1 MSDDR
6 KKAPVFS
13 VGIIFGKF
21 QTLSSM
27 AKDKLKLRK
36 TLFSSYFSTTL
47 SISLV
52 LFLFGLLGLL
62 LINTKRLADYVM
74 ENVGVTLILKEN
86 TREVDILKLQKNLE
100 TTPYIKSTR
109 FVDKQT
115 AADELKKE
123 LGEDF
128 VDFLG
133 YNPLLSS
140 MDVKVHAEYANPDSL
155 KLLEATFLKFPEVQE
170 VYYQRNLVKQLNSN
184 VQRLSFILL
193 VLSVLMF
200 TIFIALI
207 NNTIRISIYSKRY
220 LINSMQLVGAT
231 RSFIRFPFIVKSVL
245 HGIYGAII
253 ACFILLMIFVSYQS
267 ELKDFIDFQDSASL
281 TLLIGGIFA
290 FGIIMTA
297 LSTYF
302 AVNKFLR
309 MKFDQLYY

>member
-1 MSDDR
+1 
-6 KKAPVFS
+6 
-13 VGIIFGKF
+13 
-21 QTLSSM
+21 M
-27 AKDKLKLRK
+27 AKEKLKLRK
-36 TLFSSYFSTTL
+36 SLFSSYFSTTL

-52 LFLFGLLGLL
+52 LFLFGILGLL
-62 LINTKRLADYVM
+62 LINANRLTDYVM
-74 ENVGVTLILKEN
+74 ENLGVTLILKEN

-100 TTPYIKSTR
+100 ATLYIKSTR

-140 MDVKVHAEYANPDSL
+140 MDVKLHARYANPDSL
-155 KLLEATFLKFPEVQE
+155 KILEASFLKFPEVQE
-170 VYYQRNLVKQLNSN
+170 VYYQRDLVKQLNSN
-184 VQRLSFILL
+184 IQKLSLILL
-193 VLSVLMF
+193 VLSIIMF

-207 NNTIRISIYSKRY
+207 NNTIRLSIYSKRY

-231 RSFIRFPFIVKSVL
+231 RSFIRFPFVVKSVL

-253 ACFILLMIFVSYQS
+253 ACVFLLIIFFTYQS
-267 ELKDFIDFQDSASL
+267 ELKDFIDFQDST
-281 TLLIGGIFA
+281 TLAILVSSIFL
-290 FGIIMTA
+290 FGIVMTA
-297 LSTYF
+297 LSTHF

>member
-1 MSDDR
+1 
-6 KKAPVFS
+6 
-13 VGIIFGKF
+13 
-21 QTLSSM
+21 M
-27 AKDKLKLRK
+27 AKEKIKLRK
-36 TLFSSYFSTTL
+36 SLFSSYFSTTL

-62 LINTKRLADYVM
+62 LINTKRLTDYVM

-86 TREVDILKLQKNLE
+86 TREVDVLKLQKTLE
-100 TTPYIKSTR
+100 ATSFIKSTR
-109 FVDKQT
+109 FVDKET
-115 AADELKKE
+115 AAEELKMD

-140 MDVKVHAEYANPDSL
+140 IEVRVHASHANPDSMAIM
-155 KLLEATFLKFPEVQE
+155 EAQFLKFPEIQE
-170 VYYQRNLVKQLNSN
+170 VYYQRNLVQQLNSN
-184 VQRLSFILL
+184 VKKLSLIIL

-200 TIFIALI
+200 TIFVALI
-207 NNTIRISIYSKRY
+207 NNTIRLSIYSKRY

-231 RSFIRFPFIVKSVL
+231 RSFIRFPFVAKSVL

-253 ACFILLMIFVSYQS
+253 ACFSLLMIFLSYQS
-267 ELKDFIDFQDSASL
+267 ELKDLIDFQNSISL
-281 TLLIGGIFA
+281 AFLVAGIFF
-290 FGIIMTA
+290 FGIFMTA

>member
-1 MSDDR
+1 
-6 KKAPVFS
+6 
-13 VGIIFGKF
+13 
-21 QTLSSM
+21 M
-27 AKDKLKLRK
+27 AKEKIKLRK
-36 TLFSSYFSTTL
+36 SLFSSYFSTTL

-62 LINTKRLADYVM
+62 LINARRLTNYVM
-74 ENVGVTLILKEN
+74 ENVGVTLVLKEN
-86 TREVDILKLQKNLE
+86 VREVDILKLQKTLE
-100 TTPYIKSTR
+100 ATSFIKSSR
-109 FVDKQT
+109 FVDKQS

-140 MDVKVHAEYANPDSL
+140 IDVKINAPFTDPENMARI
-155 KLLEATFLKFPEVQE
+155 EAQMLKFPEVQE
-170 VYYQRNLVKQLNSN
+170 VYYQRNLVNQLNSN
-184 VQRLSFILL
+184 VKKLSLILL
-193 VLSVLMF
+193 ILSALMF

-207 NNTIRISIYSKRY
+207 NNTIRLSIYSKRY

-231 RSFIRFPFIVKSVL
+231 RSFIRFPFIVRSVM

-253 ACFILLMIFVSYQS
+253 ACVILLLIFISYQS
-267 ELKDFIDFQDSASL
+267 ELKDLIDFQDSTAIL
-281 TLLIGGIFA
+281 LLIGGIFL
-290 FGIIMTA
+290 FGIVMTA
-297 LSTYF
+297 LSTFF

>member
-1 MSDDR
+1 
-6 KKAPVFS
+6 
-13 VGIIFGKF
+13 
-21 QTLSSM
+21 M
-27 AKDKLKLRK
+27 AKEKIKLRK
-36 TLFSSYFSTTL
+36 SLFSSYFSTTL

-62 LINTKRLADYVM
+62 LINTKRLTDYVM

-86 TREVDILKLQKNLE
+86 TREVDVLKLQKTLE
-100 TTPYIKSTR
+100 ATSFIKSTR

-115 AADELKKE
+115 AAEELKKD

-140 MDVKVHAEYANPDSL
+140 IEVRVHASHANPDSMAIM
-155 KLLEATFLKFPEVQE
+155 EAQFLKFPEIQE
-170 VYYQRNLVKQLNSN
+170 VYYQRNLVQQLNSN
-184 VQRLSFILL
+184 VKKLSLIIL

-200 TIFIALI
+200 TIFVALI
-207 NNTIRISIYSKRY
+207 NNTIRLSIYSKRY

-231 RSFIRFPFIVKSVL
+231 RSFIRFPFVAKSVL

-253 ACFILLMIFVSYQS
+253 ACFFLLMIFLSYQS
-267 ELKDFIDFQDSASL
+267 ELKDLIDFQNSISL
-281 TLLIGGIFA
+281 ALLVAGIFL
-290 FGIIMTA
+290 FGIFMTA

>member
-1 MSDDR
+1 
-6 KKAPVFS
+6 
-13 VGIIFGKF
+13 
-21 QTLSSM
+21 LSIVNYFFPM
-27 AKDKLKLRK
+27 AKEKLRK
-36 TLFSSYFSTTL
+36 SLFSSYFSTTL
-47 SISLV
+47 SIALV

-62 LINTKRLADYVM
+62 LINTKRLKDYVM
-74 ENVGVTLILKEN
+74 ENVGVTLILKEK

-100 TTPYIKSTR
+100 STPYIKSTK
-109 FVDKQT
+109 FVDRQT
-115 AADELKKE
+115 AAEELKKD

-140 MDVKVHAEYANPDSL
+140 MDVRVHAEYANPDSMSQ
-155 KLLEATFLKFPEVQE
+155 LEAKFLKFPEVQE

-184 VQRLSFILL
+184 VQKLSLIILI
-193 VLSVLMF
+193 LSILMF

-207 NNTIRISIYSKRY
+207 NNTIRLSIYSKRY

-253 ACFILLMIFVSYQS
+253 ACFILLMIFTSYQS
-267 ELKDFIDFQDSASL
+267 ELKDFIDFQDSVSL
-281 TLLIGGIFA
+281 AILVGSIFT

-297 LSTYF
+297 LSTYL

>member
-1 MSDDR
+1 
-6 KKAPVFS
+6 
-13 VGIIFGKF
+13 
-21 QTLSSM
+21 M

-36 TLFSSYFSTTL
+36 SLFSSYFSTIL

-52 LFLFGLLGLL
+52 LFLFGLLGIL
-62 LINTKRLADYVM
+62 LINTKRLTDYVM

-86 TREVDILKLQKNLE
+86 TREVDILKLQKKLE
-100 TTPYIKSTR
+100 ATPYIKSTR
-109 FVDKQT
+109 FVDRNT
-115 AADELKKE
+115 AAEELKKE

-133 YNPLLSS
+133 YNPLLAS
-140 MDVKVHAEYANPDSL
+140 MDVKVLAAYTNPDSL
-155 KLLEATFLKFPEVQE
+155 SILEAKFLKFPEVQE

-184 VQRLSFILL
+184 VQKLGLIIL
-193 VLSVLMF
+193 VLSILMF
-200 TIFIALI
+200 TIFVALI
-207 NNTIRISIYSKRY
+207 NNTIRLSIYSKRY

-231 RSFIRFPFIVKSVL
+231 RSFIRFPFVIKSVL

-253 ACFILLMIFVSYQS
+253 ACFILLMIFFSYQL
-267 ELKDFIDFQDSASL
+267 ELKDLIDFQDSASL
-281 TLLIGGIFA
+281 ALLVGGIFV
-290 FGIIMTA
+290 FGIVMTA

>member
-1 MSDDR
+1 M
-6 KKAPVFS
+6 
-13 VGIIFGKF
+13 F
-21 QTLSSM
+21 QTGFPM
-27 AKDKLKLRK
+27 AKEKLKLRK
-36 TLFSSYFSTTL
+36 SLFSSYFSTTL

-62 LINTKRLADYVM
+62 LINTKRLTDYVM
-74 ENVGVTLILKEN
+74 ENVGVTLVLKEN
-86 TREVDILKLQKNLE
+86 TREVDVLKLQKTLE
-100 TTPYIKSTR
+100 ATSFIKSTR

-115 AADELKKE
+115 AAEELQKD

-140 MDVKVHAEYANPDSL
+140 IDVKINAPYANPESMEQ
-155 KLLEATFLKFPEVQE
+155 LEIQLMKFPEVQE

-184 VQRLSFILL
+184 VKKLSLIILI
-193 VLSVLMF
+193 LSALMF

-207 NNTIRISIYSKRY
+207 NNTIRLSIYSKRY

-231 RSFIRFPFIVKSVL
+231 RSFIRFPFIVKSIL

-253 ACFILLMIFVSYQS
+253 ACFILLMIFLTYQS
-267 ELKDFIDFQDSASL
+267 ELKDMIDFQDSVSL
-281 TLLIGGIFA
+281 ALLVGGIFL
-290 FGIIMTA
+290 FGIVMTA
-297 LSTYF
+297 LSTFF

>member
-1 MSDDR
+1 
-6 KKAPVFS
+6 
-13 VGIIFGKF
+13 
-21 QTLSSM
+21 M
-27 AKDKLKLRK
+27 AKEKIKLRK
-36 TLFSSYFSTTL
+36 SLFSSYFSTIL

-62 LINTKRLADYVM
+62 LINAKRLSNYVM

-86 TREVDILKLQKNLE
+86 TREVDIIKLQKSLE
-100 TTPYIKSTR
+100 ATSFIKSTR
-109 FVDKQT
+109 FVDKET
-115 AADELKKE
+115 AAEELKKD

-140 MDVKVHAEYANPDSL
+140 IDVKVRAEFATPESL
-155 KLLEATFLKFPEVQE
+155 TQLEAQFLKFPEVQE

-184 VQRLSFILL
+184 VQKLSMIIL
-193 VLSVLMF
+193 VLSGLMF
-200 TIFIALI
+200 TIFVALI
-207 NNTIRISIYSKRY
+207 NNTIRLSIYSRRY

-231 RSFIRFPFIVKSVL
+231 RSFIRFPFIIKSVM

-253 ACFILLMIFVSYQS
+253 ACFILLMIFFSYQM
-267 ELKDFIDFQDSASL
+267 ELKDLIDFQDSTSL
-281 TLLIGGIFA
+281 ALLIGSIFV
-290 FGIIMTA
+290 FGIVMTA

-309 MKFDQLYY
+309 LKFDQLYY

>member
-1 MSDDR
+1 
-6 KKAPVFS
+6 
-13 VGIIFGKF
+13 
-21 QTLSSM
+21 M

-62 LINTKRLADYVM
+62 LINTKRLTDYVM

-281 TLLIGGIFA
+281 ALLIGGIFA

>member
-1 MSDDR
+1 
-6 KKAPVFS
+6 
-13 VGIIFGKF
+13 
-21 QTLSSM
+21 M
-27 AKDKLKLRK
+27 AKEKIKLRK
-36 TLFSSYFSTTL
+36 SLFSSYFSTIL

-62 LINTKRLADYVM
+62 LINAKQLSNYVM
-74 ENVGVTLILKEN
+74 ENVGITLILKEN
-86 TREVDILKLQKNLE
+86 TREVDVLKLQKSLE
-100 TTPYIKSTR
+100 ATSFIKSTR
-109 FVDKQT
+109 FVDRET
-115 AADELKKE
+115 AAEELKKD

-140 MDVKVHAEYANPDSL
+140 IDVKVHAEFANPESL
-155 KLLEATFLKFPEVQE
+155 TRLETQFLKFPEVQE

-184 VQRLSFILL
+184 VQKLSLIIL

-200 TIFIALI
+200 TIFVALI
-207 NNTIRISIYSKRY
+207 DNTIRLSIYSKRY

-231 RSFIRFPFIVKSVL
+231 RSFIRFPFIVKSVM

-253 ACFILLMIFVSYQS
+253 ACFILLMIFFSYQM
-267 ELKDFIDFQDSASL
+267 ELNDLIDFQDSTSL
-281 TLLIGGIFA
+281 ALLIGGIFV
-290 FGIIMTA
+290 FGIVMTA

>member
-1 MSDDR
+1 MTE

>member
-1 MSDDR
+1 M
-6 KKAPVFS
+6 V
-13 VGIIFGKF
+13 
-21 QTLSSM
+21 
-27 AKDKLKLRK
+27 KDKLKLRK
-36 TLFSSYFSTTL
+36 SLFSSYFSTTL

-62 LINTKRLADYVM
+62 LINTNRLTNYVM
-74 ENVGVTLILKEN
+74 ENLGVTLILKDS

-100 TTPYIKSTR
+100 ATPYIKSTR

-140 MDVKVHAEYANPDSL
+140 MDVKMHAQYTNPDSL
-155 KLLEATFLKFPEVQE
+155 AVIEAKFLKFPEVQE
-170 VYYQRNLVKQLNSN
+170 VYYQRNLVKQLTSN
-184 VQRLSFILL
+184 VQKLSIIILF
-193 VLSVLMF
+193 LSILMF

-207 NNTIRISIYSKRY
+207 NNTIRLSIYSKRY

-231 RSFIRFPFIVKSVL
+231 RSFIRFPFIVKSIL
-245 HGIYGAII
+245 HGIYGAIV
-253 ACFILLMIFVSYQS
+253 ACIFLLLIFFSYQS
-267 ELKDFIDFQDSASL
+267 ELKDFIDFQDSTSL
-281 TLLIGGIFA
+281 FLLVAGIFV
-290 FGIIMTA
+290 FGFVMTS

>member
-1 MSDDR
+1 
-6 KKAPVFS
+6 
-13 VGIIFGKF
+13 
-21 QTLSSM
+21 M

-36 TLFSSYFSTTL
+36 SLFSSYFSTTL

-62 LINTKRLADYVM
+62 LINARRMSDFVM

-86 TREVDILKLQKNLE
+86 TREVDVLKLQKNLE
-100 TTPYIKSTR
+100 STSFIKSTR
-109 FVDKQT
+109 FVDRKT
-115 AADELKKE
+115 AAEELKKD

-140 MDVKVHAEYANPDSL
+140 MDVKIHAEYANPDSL
-155 KLLEATFLKFPEVQE
+155 AILETRFLKFPEVQE

-184 VQRLSFILL
+184 VQKLSLILL
-193 VLSVLMF
+193 VLSILMF

-207 NNTIRISIYSKRY
+207 NNTIRLSIYSKRY

-231 RSFIRFPFIVKSVL
+231 RSFIRFPFIIKSVL

-253 ACFILLMIFVSYQS
+253 ACFILLMIFFSYQS
-267 ELKDFIDFQDSASL
+267 ELKDLIDFQDSLSL
-281 TLLIGGIFA
+281 ALLVGGIFA

>member
-1 MSDDR
+1 
-6 KKAPVFS
+6 
-13 VGIIFGKF
+13 
-21 QTLSSM
+21 M
-27 AKDKLKLRK
+27 AKEKFKLRK
-36 TLFSSYFSTTL
+36 TLFSSYFSTIL

-62 LINTKRLADYVM
+62 LINAKRLSDYVM

-86 TREVDILKLQKNLE
+86 TREVDILKLQKTLE
-100 TTPYIKSTR
+100 ATAYIKSTR
-109 FVDKQT
+109 FVDKET
-115 AADELKKE
+115 AAEELKKE

-140 MDVKVHAEYANPDSL
+140 IDVKVYAEYANPESL
-155 KLLEATFLKFPEVQE
+155 TSLEAQFLKFPEVQE
-170 VYYQRNLVKQLNSN
+170 VYYQRDLVRQLNSN
-184 VQRLSFILL
+184 VKKLSLIIL
-193 VLSVLMF
+193 VLSIIMF
-200 TIFIALI
+200 TIFVALI
-207 NNTIRISIYSKRY
+207 NNTIRLSIYSKRY

-231 RSFIRFPFIVKSVL
+231 RSFIRFPFIVKSIL

-253 ACFILLMIFVSYQS
+253 ACFMLLMIFISYQM
-267 ELKDFIDFQDSASL
+267 ELKNIIDFQDSISL
-281 TLLIGGIFA
+281 AVLIVGIFV
-290 FGIIMTA
+290 FGIVMTA

>member
-1 MSDDR
+1 
-6 KKAPVFS
+6 
-13 VGIIFGKF
+13 
-21 QTLSSM
+21 M

-47 SISLV
+47 SIALV

-62 LINTKRLADYVM
+62 LINTKRLTDYIM
-74 ENVGVTLILKEN
+74 ENVGVTLLLKEDIK
-86 TREVDILKLQKNLE
+86 EVDVLKLQKTLE
-100 TTPYIKSTR
+100 ATSFIKSTR
-109 FVDKQT
+109 FVDRQT

-140 MDVKVHAEYANPDSL
+140 IDVKVHASYANPESMAQ
-155 KLLEATFLKFPEVQE
+155 LEAQFLNYPEIKE

-184 VQRLSFILL
+184 VKKLSLIIL
-193 VLSVLMF
+193 VLSVIMF

-207 NNTIRISIYSKRY
+207 NNTIRLSIYSKRY

-231 RSFIRFPFIVKSVL
+231 RSFIRFPFVAKSVL

-253 ACFILLMIFVSYQS
+253 ACFILLMIFFSYQS
-267 ELKDFIDFQDSASL
+267 ELGELIDFQDSLSL
-281 TLLIGGIFA
+281 AFLVVGIFV
-290 FGIIMTA
+290 FGIAMTA

>member
-1 MSDDR
+1 
-6 KKAPVFS
+6 
-13 VGIIFGKF
+13 
-21 QTLSSM
+21 
-27 AKDKLKLRK
+27 
-36 TLFSSYFSTTL
+36 
-47 SISLV
+47 
-52 LFLFGLLGLL
+52 
-62 LINTKRLADYVM
+62 M
-74 ENVGVTLILKEN
+74 ENLGVTLILRDN
-86 TREVDILKLQKNLE
+86 TREVDVLKLQKNLE
-100 TTPYIKSTR
+100 ATSFIKSTR

-115 AADELKKE
+115 AAEELKKE

-140 MDVKVHAEYANPDSL
+140 MDVKIHAEYANPDSMAIL
-155 KLLEATFLKFPEVQE
+155 ETKLLKYPEVQE
-170 VYYQRNLVKQLNSN
+170 VYYQRNLVKQLNAN
-184 VQRLSFILL
+184 VQKLSLIIL

-207 NNTIRISIYSKRY
+207 NNTIRLSIYSKRY

-253 ACFILLMIFVSYQS
+253 ACIILLMIFFSYQL

-281 TLLIGGIFA
+281 AILVGGIFA
-290 FGIIMTA
+290 FGIVMTA

-309 MKFDQLYY
+309 MKVDQLYY

>member
-1 MSDDR
+1 
-6 KKAPVFS
+6 
-13 VGIIFGKF
+13 
-21 QTLSSM
+21 M
-27 AKDKLKLRK
+27 AKEKLKLRK
-36 TLFSSYFSTTL
+36 SLFSSYFSTTL

-62 LINTKRLADYVM
+62 LINTSRLTNFVM
-74 ENVGVTLILKEN
+74 ENLGVTLILREN

-100 TTPYIKSTR
+100 ASPYIKSTR

-115 AADELKKE
+115 AADELKKD

-140 MDVKVHAEYANPDSL
+140 MDVKMHAAYANPDSL
-155 KLLEATFLKFPEVQE
+155 AIIESQLLKFPEIQE
-170 VYYQRNLVKQLNSN
+170 VYYQRNLVKQLTSN
-184 VQRLSFILL
+184 VQKLSLIIL
-193 VLSVLMF
+193 VLSILMF

-207 NNTIRISIYSKRY
+207 NNTIRLSIYSKRY

-231 RSFIRFPFIVKSVL
+231 RSFIRFPFIVKSIL

-253 ACFILLMIFVSYQS
+253 ACIFLLLIFYSYQS
-267 ELKDFIDFQDSASL
+267 ELKDFIDFQDSTSL
-281 TLLIGGIFA
+281 ALLVTGIFA
-290 FGIIMTA
+290 FGVIMTA

>member
-1 MSDDR
+1 
-6 KKAPVFS
+6 
-13 VGIIFGKF
+13 
-21 QTLSSM
+21 M

-36 TLFSSYFSTTL
+36 SLFSSYFSTTL
-47 SISLV
+47 SIALV

-62 LINTKRLADYVM
+62 LINTKRLTDYIM
-74 ENVGVTLILKEN
+74 ENVGVTLILKEDI
-86 TREVDILKLQKNLE
+86 REVEVLKLQKTLE
-100 TTPYIKSTR
+100 ATSFIKSTR

-140 MDVKVHAEYANPDSL
+140 IDVKINASYANPESMV
-155 KLLEATFLKFPEVQE
+155 LLEAQFLKFPEIKE

-184 VQRLSFILL
+184 VKKLSLIIL
-193 VLSVLMF
+193 VLSVIMF

-207 NNTIRISIYSKRY
+207 NNTIRLSIYSKRY
-220 LINSMQLVGAT
+220 TINSMQLVGAT
-231 RSFIRFPFIVKSVL
+231 RSFIRFPFVVKSVL

-253 ACFILLMIFVSYQS
+253 ACFILLMIFFSYQS
-267 ELKDFIDFQDSASL
+267 ELGELIDFQDSLSL
-281 TLLIGGIFA
+281 GLLVLGIFG
-290 FGIIMTA
+290 FGIAMTA

-302 AVNKFLR
+302 AVNKFLS

>member
-1 MSDDR
+1 
-6 KKAPVFS
+6 
-13 VGIIFGKF
+13 
-21 QTLSSM
+21 M

-47 SISLV
+47 SIALV

-62 LINTKRLADYVM
+62 LINTKRLTDYIM
-74 ENVGVTLILKEN
+74 ENVGVTLLLKEDIK
-86 TREVDILKLQKNLE
+86 EVDVLKLQKTLE
-100 TTPYIKSTR
+100 ATSFIKSTR
-109 FVDKQT
+109 FVDRQT

-140 MDVKVHAEYANPDSL
+140 IDVKVHASYANPESMAQ
-155 KLLEATFLKFPEVQE
+155 LEAQFLKYPEIKE

-184 VQRLSFILL
+184 VKKLSLIIL
-193 VLSVLMF
+193 VLSVIMF

-207 NNTIRISIYSKRY
+207 NNTIRLSIYSKRY

-231 RSFIRFPFIVKSVL
+231 RSFIRFPFVAKSVL

-253 ACFILLMIFVSYQS
+253 ACFILLMIFFSYQS
-267 ELKDFIDFQDSASL
+267 ELGELIDFQDSLSL
-281 TLLIGGIFA
+281 AFLVVGIFV
-290 FGIIMTA
+290 FGIAMTA

>member
-1 MSDDR
+1 
-6 KKAPVFS
+6 
-13 VGIIFGKF
+13 
-21 QTLSSM
+21 M

-36 TLFSSYFSTTL
+36 SLFSSYFSTIL

-52 LFLFGLLGLL
+52 LFLFGLLGIL
-62 LINTKRLADYVM
+62 LINTKRLTDYVM

-86 TREVDILKLQKNLE
+86 TREVDILKLQKKLE
-100 TTPYIKSTR
+100 ATPYIKSTR
-109 FVDKQT
+109 FVDMNT
-115 AADELKKE
+115 AAEELKKE

-133 YNPLLSS
+133 FNPLLAS
-140 MDVKVHAEYANPDSL
+140 MDVKVHAAYANPDSL
-155 KLLEATFLKFPEVQE
+155 TILEAKFLKFPEVQE

-184 VQRLSFILL
+184 VQKLGLIIL
-193 VLSVLMF
+193 VLSILMF
-200 TIFIALI
+200 TIFVALI
-207 NNTIRISIYSKRY
+207 NNTIRLSIYSKRY

-231 RSFIRFPFIVKSVL
+231 RSFIRFPFVIKSVL

-253 ACFILLMIFVSYQS
+253 ACFILLMIFFSYQP
-267 ELKDFIDFQDSASL
+267 ELKNLIDFQDSTSL
-281 TLLIGGIFA
+281 ALLVGGIFV
-290 FGIIMTA
+290 FGIVMTA

>member
-1 MSDDR
+1 
-6 KKAPVFS
+6 
-13 VGIIFGKF
+13 
-21 QTLSSM
+21 M
-27 AKDKLKLRK
+27 AKEKLKLRK
-36 TLFSSYFSTTL
+36 SLFGSYFSTTL

-52 LFLFGLLGLL
+52 LFLFGILGLL
-62 LINTKRLADYVM
+62 LINANRLTDYVM
-74 ENVGVTLILKEN
+74 ENLGVTLIIKEN

-100 TTPYIKSTR
+100 ATPYIKSTR

-115 AADELKKE
+115 AADELKRD

-140 MDVKVHAEYANPDSL
+140 MDVKLRARYANTDSL
-155 KLLEATFLKFPEVQE
+155 NVLEASFLKFPEVQE
-170 VYYQRNLVKQLNSN
+170 VYYQRDLVKQLNSN
-184 VQRLSFILL
+184 IQKISLILL
-193 VLSVLMF
+193 ALSIIMF

-207 NNTIRISIYSKRY
+207 SNTIRLSIYSKRY

-231 RSFIRFPFIVKSVL
+231 RSFIRFPFVVKSVL

-253 ACFILLMIFVSYQS
+253 ACVFLLLIFFSYQS
-267 ELKDFIDFQDSASL
+267 ELKDFIDFQDSG
-281 TLLIGGIFA
+281 TLAILVGSIFF
-290 FGIIMTA
+290 FGIVMTA

>member
-1 MSDDR
+1 
-6 KKAPVFS
+6 
-13 VGIIFGKF
+13 
-21 QTLSSM
+21 M
-27 AKDKLKLRK
+27 AKEKLKLRK
-36 TLFSSYFSTTL
+36 SLFSSYFSTTL

-52 LFLFGLLGLL
+52 LFLFGILGLL
-62 LINTKRLADYVM
+62 LINANRLTDYVM
-74 ENVGVTLILKEN
+74 ENLGVTLILKEN

-100 TTPYIKSTR
+100 ATLYIKSTR

-115 AADELKKE
+115 AADELKKD

-140 MDVKVHAEYANPDSL
+140 MDVKLHARYANPDSL
-155 KLLEATFLKFPEVQE
+155 NILEASFLKFPEVQE
-170 VYYQRNLVKQLNSN
+170 VYYQRDLVKQLNSN
-184 VQRLSFILL
+184 IQKLSLILL
-193 VLSVLMF
+193 VLSIIMF

-207 NNTIRISIYSKRY
+207 NNTIRLSIYSKRY

-231 RSFIRFPFIVKSVL
+231 RSFIRFPFVVKSVL

-253 ACFILLMIFVSYQS
+253 ACVFLLIIFFTYQS
-267 ELKDFIDFQDSASL
+267 ELKDFIDFQDST
-281 TLLIGGIFA
+281 TLAILVSSIFL
-290 FGIIMTA
+290 FGIVMTA
-297 LSTYF
+297 LSTHF

>member
-1 MSDDR
+1 
-6 KKAPVFS
+6 
-13 VGIIFGKF
+13 
-21 QTLSSM
+21 M
-27 AKDKLKLRK
+27 AKEKLKLK
-36 TLFSSYFSTTL
+36 KSLFSSYFSTTL

-52 LFLFGLLGLL
+52 LFLIGLLGLL
-62 LINTKRLADYVM
+62 LINTRRLSDYVM

-86 TREVDILKLQKNLE
+86 TREVDILKLQKILE
-100 TTPYIKSTR
+100 ATNSIKSTR
-109 FVDKQT
+109 FVDKKT
-115 AADELKKE
+115 AADELKKD

-140 MDVKVHAEYANPDSL
+140 IDVKVHAEFANPDSL
-155 KLLEATFLKFPEVQE
+155 AILEAQLLKFPEVQE
-170 VYYQRNLVKQLNSN
+170 VYYQRNLVKQLTSN
-184 VQRLSFILL
+184 VKKLSLIIL
-193 VLSVLMF
+193 VLSALMF

-207 NNTIRISIYSKRY
+207 NNTIRLSIYSKRY

-231 RSFIRFPFIVKSVL
+231 RSFIRFPFVIKSVL

-253 ACFILLMIFVSYQS
+253 ACFILLMIFFSYQS
-267 ELKDFIDFQDSASL
+267 ELKELIDFQDSISL
-281 TLLIGGIFA
+281 AMVVGGIFF
-290 FGIIMTA
+290 FGICMTA

>member
-1 MSDDR
+1 
-6 KKAPVFS
+6 
-13 VGIIFGKF
+13 
-21 QTLSSM
+21 M

-36 TLFSSYFSTTL
+36 SLFSSYFSTTL

-52 LFLFGLLGLL
+52 LFLFGILGLL
-62 LINTKRLADYVM
+62 LINANRLTDYVM
-74 ENVGVTLILKEN
+74 ENLGVTLILKEN

-100 TTPYIKSTR
+100 STPFIKSTR

-115 AADELKKE
+115 AADELKKD

-128 VDFLG
+128 TDFLG

-140 MDVKVHAEYANPDSL
+140 MDVKLHARYANPDSL
-155 KLLEATFLKFPEVQE
+155 KVLEAKFLKFPEVQE
-170 VYYQRNLVKQLNSN
+170 VYYQRDLVKQLNSN
-184 VQRLSFILL
+184 IQKLSLILL
-193 VLSVLMF
+193 VLSIIMF

-207 NNTIRISIYSKRY
+207 NNTIRLSIYSKRY

-231 RSFIRFPFIVKSVL
+231 RSFIRFPFVIKSIL
-245 HGIYGAII
+245 HGIYGAIV
-253 ACFILLMIFVSYQS
+253 ACVFLLVIFFSYQS
-267 ELKDFIDFQDSASL
+267 ELKDFIDFQDST
-281 TLLIGGIFA
+281 TLAILVSSIFL
-290 FGIIMTA
+290 FGIIMTT